1 MSSQQTQQ
9 QTEQTNDTKEPVV
22 EQTTTEECQKT
33 DENKCQNLHEKECQN
48 SQISDDKKLHSLLD
62 KVPRWLRII
71 LSVALLVAAYKWFP
85 VLEILQVF
93 CFVVIIPLV
102 ILTLIGFVTRDT
114 YNSIVEA
121 MDTVKEKVVTE
132 TKKAATV

>member
-9 QTEQTNDTKEPVV
+9 QTEQTNETQEPVV

-33 DENKCQNLHEKECQN
+33 DENKCQN